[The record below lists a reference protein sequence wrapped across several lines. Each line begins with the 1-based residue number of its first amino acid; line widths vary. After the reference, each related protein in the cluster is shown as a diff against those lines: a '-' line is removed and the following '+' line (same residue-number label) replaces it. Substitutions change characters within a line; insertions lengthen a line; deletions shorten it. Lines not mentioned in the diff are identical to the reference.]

1 MEGREG
7 GGDNER
13 KRGGEGGKIRRTE
26 GEERGEKGKQRNGQA
41 VTEIDTDTWV
51 GR

>member
-13 KRGGEGGKIRRTE
+13 KRGGEGGKIRTE
-26 GEERGEKGKQRNGQA
+26 GEERGEKGKQRNRQA